1 MLTKACQEKCIILHP
16 LQNLDLCFSTGAK
29 VASKHRTRATEAVN
43 PHAGAQDASIRE
55 TCLLQVAVLWA
66 EVFQWE
72 ELSHPHAFDLRK
84 RASHT
89 DANEC
94 SYKLFIL
101 QNRGIFYGVEHW
113 NHSIMNCGNILTA
126 HTHAGTHV
134 HLHTHTQ
141 PLYRPLLLH
150 YPGGSPLCNFICK
163 NLQRGLHSR
172 PLPLFTGLPRERGR
186 SGLGALHR
194 QHV

>member
-16 LQNLDLCFSTGAK
+16 LQNLDLRFSTGAK

-66 EVFQWE
+66 EGFRWE

-126 HTHAGTHV
+126 HTHTQAHTYTYTRTH
-134 HLHTHTQ
+134 
-141 PLYRPLLLH
+141 
-150 YPGGSPLCNFICK
+150 SLC
-163 NLQRGLHSR
+163 
-172 PLPLFTGLPRERGR
+172 TGLYSCIIQE
-186 SGLGALHR
+186 GALSATLFVKTCSEGCI
-194 QHV
+194 QDPFPCSLGFQGKEVGQD

>member
-1 MLTKACQEKCIILHP
+1 MQVVKREKCHGLGIVPEDSGSTFHCCPIFLCSASLAADEGHP
-16 LQNLDLCFSTGAK
+16 LRY
-29 VASKHRTRATEAVN
+29 ASGGLTVPVYVIDAEAE
-43 PHAGAQDASIRE
+43 SR
-55 TCLLQVAVLWA
+55 
-66 EVFQWE
+66 
-72 ELSHPHAFDLRK
+72 
-84 RASHT
+84 
-89 DANEC
+89 C
-94 SYKLFIL
+94 SA
-101 QNRGIFYGVEHW
+101 EHW